1 MDPEEKDPYYKD
13 LQTLNEVHQKLCEP
27 PYGLLLLAV
36 SPLPFRLDALL
47 VNLTPWDPAE
57 GMSYEPWL

>member
-13 LQTLNEVHQKLCEP
+13 LQTLNEVHQNLCEP
-27 PYGLLLLAV
+27 PYGLLLRAV